1 MNTIELI
8 GYLASLLVAVSL
20 SVSSVLKLRWL
31 NLFGALAFS
40 IYGLLISAIP
50 VFLVIQIYRTHDIFE
65 MIPIHDLKAEPI
77 GLFIKFYSKD
87 LEKFF
92 PDFIKE
98 NLSDEDRVYALYR
111 NFKLIGLFGFRK
123 TDSSIGEVFIDY
135 VISEYRD
142 FKFGRY
148 IYKQRREIF
157 EESGIQKIVTR
168 SWDRQHTHYLRKI
181 GFQEIRENLF
191 QFEL

>member
-1 MNTIELI
+1 
-8 GYLASLLVAVSL
+8 
-20 SVSSVLKLRWL
+20 
-31 NLFGALAFS
+31 
-40 IYGLLISAIP
+40 LLISAIP
-50 VFLVIQIYRTHDIFE
+50 VFLVNFYIAIMDVYYLIQIYRTHDIFE